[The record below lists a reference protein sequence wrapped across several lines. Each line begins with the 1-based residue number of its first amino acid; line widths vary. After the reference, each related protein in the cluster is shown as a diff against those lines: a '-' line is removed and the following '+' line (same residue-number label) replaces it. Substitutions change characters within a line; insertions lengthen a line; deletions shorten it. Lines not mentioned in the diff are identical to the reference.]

1 MRGRFHASERA
12 FFCAGWMSVFSALL
26 VHASALDDPNGRS
39 DQQRWV
45 AAKFDGVSKP
55 VEQQAFLNVL
65 ANHDSV
71 HLNSRNGRPM
81 RLGDKQYSHGLYCH
95 AVSKIVVRLPSPGQS
110 FRATVGVD
118 WNENTCGGA
127 GSVVFSVTANGK
139 KAFDSGLMRPGTAAQ
154 PVNVDLGHATEFTL
168 EVGDGGDGYSADQ
181 ADWADAQVVLD
192 NGQTL
197 WLADLP
203 FAFDKT
209 IGTAP
214 FFSFL
219 YDGKSSAE
227 LLPTW
232 QPKRSSEK
240 LDEGRTAHTLD
251 YSDPKTGLEIR
262 CEGMAFADFPAV
274 EWTLRFKNNGKAD
287 TPVLENIQALDTAL
301 PGLAN
306 ATLHWSKGGVATFD
320 DFAPQEKLFAKPGD
334 TLHLQPGGG
343 RSSNAV
349 LPFFNAVG
357 AGAGV
362 VMAIG
367 WSGEWASDFTSTS
380 NGLALR
386 TGLAKTH
393 LVLHPG
399 EEIRSPKILLL
410 FYGGDRWLGQNQLRR
425 FILAHHRPAVNGKP
439 MSAPITWGVFG
450 TTPVDVHQYNIGKII
465 EHNLPLDYY
474 WVDAGW
480 YGKTGN
486 WYPDAGD
493 WDLVQSLFP
502 NGFKPVSEQLE
513 KSGRHLMVWFE
524 PERVHNGTAWSK
536 LQPEWLL
543 KRQGADDALMNL
555 GNPDALKF
563 LTDQINAKIDAFG
576 LGTGCYRQDYNID
589 PLGFWEANDA
599 PDRQG
604 ISESHY
610 IEGLYAYWDGLRAKH
625 PAMIIDNCASGGR
638 RIDLETTSRAT
649 PFWRTDGPRDAVAHQ
664 CHSYG
669 LMAWVPL
676 SAISEDREGDDYEF
690 RSSMCSS
697 LCINWQHSGDGT
709 WWKFPDNF
717 PFDWAKK
724 TLDQYLTL
732 RDHFLADYYPLTPYT
747 QDQGAWMAWQLH
759 SPEKGEGMVQAFRRE
774 QSAYTAIGLKLR
786 GLNPNAVY
794 ALKNIDSGAET
805 AQTGLALMET
815 GLPLAIDRQPGAAIL
830 VYKLVT
836 QAPTVYNKGRCG
848 QNSGIARNAFNAD
861 ALSLEPKPNFA
872 LIYIGMNDVINDKF
886 FTPLDQ
892 YIENVAWMVD
902 QSRKAGIKPV
912 ICTIHHCVEAEV
924 YKHHS
929 RDKFGDETVNAKMD
943 RYNAA
948 LRKLAADQKIDLA
961 DFGAVAERTPQ
972 SEYLSSDGVHLT
984 PSGNRLLAKTF
995 FDVLAPQLRGKETIV
1010 CCGDSLTYGYQNAG
1024 AGSAEGETY
1033 PAFLRLLPLPAA
1045 KQ

>member
-1 MRGRFHASERA
+1 MLLFCCPSRRA
-12 FFCAGWMSVFSALL
+12 VFLAVGLAVFSARI
-26 VHASALDDPNGRS
+26 VHSAALDDPNGRS

-45 AAKFDGVSKP
+45 SAKFDAVSKP
-55 VEQQAFLNVL
+55 VVQQAFLNVL
-65 ANHDSV
+65 ANHDPV
-71 HLNSRNGRPM
+71 QLNSRNGRPM
-81 RLGDKQYSHGLYCH
+81 RLGDKPYSHGLYCH
-95 AVSKIVVRLPSPGQS
+95 AVSKIVVRLPSPGHT
-110 FRATVGVD
+110 FTATVGVD
-118 WNENTCGGA
+118 WNENTSGGA

-139 KAFDSGLMRPGTAAQ
+139 KAFDSGLMRPGTAAL
-154 PVNVDLGHATEFTL
+154 PVNVDLAHASEFTL

-209 IGTAP
+209 IDTAP

-219 YDGKSSAE
+219 YDGKPSAE

-232 QPKRSSEK
+232 QIKRSSEK
-240 LDEGRTAHTLD
+240 LFEGCTTHTLS

-262 CEGMAFADFPAV
+262 CEGVAFNDFPAV
-274 EWTLRFKNNGKAD
+274 EWTLRFKNSGPAD
-287 TPVLENIQALDTAL
+287 TPILENILALDSPL
-301 PGLAN
+301 PGLAS

-320 DFAPQEKLFAKPGD
+320 DFAPQSKTFEKPGD

-349 LPFFNAVG
+349 LPFFNASG
-357 AGAGV
+357 SGFGT

-367 WSGEWASDFTSTS
+367 WSGEWAGDFTSTS
-380 NGLALR
+380 NGLALKA
-386 TGLAKTH
+386 GLAKTH

-399 EEIRSPKILLL
+399 ESIRTPKILLL
-410 FYGGDRWLGQNQLRR
+410 FYGGDRWQGQNQLRR
-425 FILAHHRPAVNGKP
+425 FILAHHRPAVDGKP
-439 MSAPITWGVFG
+439 MGTPITWGVFG
-450 TTPVDVHQYNIGKII
+450 STPAEVHQYNIGKII
-465 EHNLPLDYY
+465 DHNLPLDYY

-480 YGKTGN
+480 YGTKDD
-486 WYPDAGD
+486 WYAEAGD
-493 WDLVQSLFP
+493 WELARNLYP
-502 NGFKPVSEQLE
+502 NGFKPIGEQLE
-513 KSGRHLMVWFE
+513 KAGRHLMVWFE

-536 LQPEWLL
+536 LQPGWLL
-543 KRQGADDALMNL
+543 TREGAGDALVNL

-563 LTDQINAKIDAFG
+563 VTDEINAKIDAFG

-589 PLGFWEANDA
+589 PLVFWEANDA
-599 PDRQG
+599 TNRQG

-625 PAMIIDNCASGGR
+625 PSMIIDNCASGGR

-697 LCINWQHSGDGT
+697 LCINWQHSGDGA
-709 WWKFPDNF
+709 WWKLPDNF

-724 TLDQYLTL
+724 TLDQYLAL
-732 RDHFLADYYPLTPYT
+732 RHHFLADYYPLTPYT
-747 QDQGAWMAWQLH
+747 QDQGAWMAWQFY
-759 SPEKGEGMVQAFRRE
+759 SPETGEGMVQAFRRE
-774 QSAYTAIGLKLR
+774 QSAYTAISLKLR
-786 GLNPNAVY
+786 GLNPDAVY
-794 ALKNIDSGAET
+794 ALKNADTGAVT
-805 AQTGLALMET
+805 AQTGRALMDV
-815 GLPLAIDRQPGAAIL
+815 GLPLAIDKQPGAAIIL
-830 VYKLVT
+830 LSLAT
-836 QAPTVYNKGRCG
+836 QAPIVINKGRCG
-848 QNSGIARNAFNAD
+848 QNSGIAREAFAAD
-861 ALSLEPKPNFA
+861 ALNLSPKPDFA

-886 FTPLDQ
+886 FTPLDP
-892 YIENVAWMVD
+892 YIANVAWMIE

-912 ICTIHHCVEAEV
+912 VCTIHHCVEAEV
-924 YKHHS
+924 YKHHA
-929 RDKFGDETVNAKMD
+929 REKFGTETVNAKMD

-948 LRKLAADQKIDLA
+948 LKKLAADQKIELA
-961 DFGAVAERTPQ
+961 DFGAVADRTPQ
-972 SEYLSSDGVHLT
+972 SEFLSADGVHLT
-984 PSGNRLLAKTF
+984 PAGNRLLAQTF
-995 FDVLAPQLRGKETIV
+995 YAAIAPQLRGSATIV

-1024 AGSAEGETY
+1024 AGSADGETY
-1033 PAFLRLLPLPAA
+1033 PAQLRLIAA
-1045 KQ
+1045 AHP